1 MKLIYFFKYL
11 YLVFAALFFLDA
23 LKSWNLDST
32 RVSISLFFAFFSLF
46 IFFFRDRYQKKF
58 KNRDKSD

>member
-23 LKSWNLDST
+23 IKSWNLDST
-32 RVSISLFFAFFSLF
+32 RVSISLFFAFFSVF